1 MLSGP
6 QRRVAGHRAVGRA
19 GEKGDA
25 RWASRAAGHAWEEEE
40 RAAEWTKAGKKNG
53 KEEGRAT
60 GPVPGVGPNR
70 KEGRF
75 FQFKF
80 FFLFSFQILSQ
91 NQIKFEYGF
100 KYTSYKNRKFC

>member
-1 MLSGP
+1 MGSQLGRTREDGRKG
-6 QRRVAGHRAVGRA
+6 RRLLGQ
-19 GEKGDA
+19 
-25 RWASRAAGHAWEEEE
+25 AWEEEE
-40 RAAEWTKAGKKNG
+40 RAAKWTKARKNG

-60 GPVPGVGPNR
+60 GPDPGVGPNR

-100 KYTSYKNRKFC
+100 KYTS